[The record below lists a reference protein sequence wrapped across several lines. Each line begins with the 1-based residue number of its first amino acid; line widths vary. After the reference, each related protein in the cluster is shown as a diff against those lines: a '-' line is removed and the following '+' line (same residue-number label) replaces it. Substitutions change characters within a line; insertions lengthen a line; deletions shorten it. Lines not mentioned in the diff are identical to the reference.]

1 MIRVTA
7 IMVSHDGAGW
17 LAQSVAALAS
27 QSLAVDRVVAVD
39 TGSTDDSVRML
50 RSAGIHVI
58 ESERTL
64 GFGDAIKLALDAT
77 PPFTGTRSAKRS
89 KNSVDSDPAIEE
101 EWLWILHD
109 DCAPAKD
116 ALARLVAA
124 VTDRPQV
131 AVAGPKLRGW
141 HDRKHLLEV
150 GVSIATNG
158 ARWTGLEYREQDQG
172 QHDDERDV
180 LAVSTAAMLVRR
192 DVFEEL
198 GGFDPHLSLFRDDV
212 DFGWRVRTAGYSV
225 IAVPEAVAFHGE
237 AAANERRSID
247 VHEAYLHRPLLLDR
261 RNAAY
266 VLLANASLLYLP
278 LLGLQLLIGSLA
290 RALGYFVVKLPGY
303 ALDELG
309 AVALVLI
316 KPQEIFAARR
326 ARRRKKLLSA
336 SSVKSYLPP
345 RGVQL
350 RLLFER
356 ARDAV
361 SEYFQ
366 ARTSFHLMPQS
377 ESRSV
382 LDLNDESLA
391 DEDLLIPNERST
403 LRQLMTRPS
412 SLFAMAVLL
421 ITLIASRNRIGDLA
435 GGALLPAPD
444 GGMDLIAKYLESW
457 HPIALGSS
465 ANSPTWILITG
476 LSSALFLGNLQLFI
490 TVFFLLA
497 LPITVL
503 IGYRFAKRHTS
514 SNLIAL
520 LAALVYGFSPPVL
533 FALTHGAIGTLV
545 VAIIAPIVIRSLQ
558 QAFEVERLT
567 IRSLAGYA
575 LVYGLLLSFSP
586 PAFIIVAAWHF
597 LASAIQSIA
606 AYRQGEWSLMLD
618 RIYRRSAIL
627 LGAIAVNVPW
637 SLELLIHPSR
647 ALLEPGLALE
657 SESALILLANPGQSW
672 WLLSAAPVL
681 TMIALFRSANRF
693 TALLALFT
701 LVVAAI
707 LSLFDIAGHGSSRLT
722 TPSLGGSLML
732 FVAISLIAGLALVE
746 EVLPRIRDTALNLRH
761 IATLV
766 MALSVA
772 VSLLASIIWW
782 VGPGANGPLRAEK
795 ELSVP
800 EFITANATTEERF
813 KSLILRQR
821 EGRLFYYVV
830 RDRELEL
837 GDSDLIYGSS
847 RRIDEAVSGLVTG
860 VGIDT
865 SIILGQNG
873 IRYLFL
879 ASPYNKGLARTIDGI
894 GGFTRASST
903 DVGIVW
909 KVVAANARLSLTP
922 FDQSPDASA
931 VDVAIASGEVS
942 AEGTISRAGVVTL
955 AERFDG
961 RWKML
966 VNSRPVQ
973 LSENIEGLPQFD
985 VVEPGEFLLF
995 HDGTARRGWLSL
1007 QVIALLLALILATP
1021 ARRRRAEVPIEEL
1034 S

>member
-1 MIRVTA
+1 MIRITA

-27 QSLAVDRVVAVD
+27 QSLPVDRVVAVD
-39 TGSTDDSVRML
+39 TGSEDGSVKML

-64 GFGDAIKLALDAT
+64 GFGDAIKVALDAT
-77 PPFTGTRSAKRS
+77 PAFTG
-89 KNSVDSDPAIEE
+89 AITEEEE

-116 ALARLVAA
+116 ALARLVEA
-124 VTDRPQV
+124 VRDRPQV

-225 IAVPEAVAFHGE
+225 IAVPEALAFHGE

-247 VHEAYLHRPLLLDR
+247 VHDAYLHRPLLLDR

-266 VLLANASLLYLP
+266 VLLANASLLFLP
-278 LLGLQLLIGSLA
+278 LLGLQLLIGSVA
-290 RALGYFVVKLPGY
+290 RAVGYLVVKLPGY

-326 ARRRKKLLSA
+326 ARRGKKLLSA

-345 RGVQL
+345 RGVQV

-361 SEYFQ
+361 SEYLQ
-366 ARTSFHLMPQS
+366 SRTSFHLMPQS
-377 ESRSV
+377 EVRSV
-382 LDLNDESLA
+382 LDLNDESMA
-391 DEDLLIPNERST
+391 EEDLLVPDEKST
-403 LRQLMTRPS
+403 LRRLLTRPG
-412 SLFAMAVLL
+412 SLVAMAVLV

-435 GGALLPAPD
+435 GGALLPAPE
-444 GGMDLIAKYLESW
+444 GGMDLISKYLESW

-465 ANSPTWILITG
+465 ANSPTWIMVTG
-476 LSSALFLGNLQLFI
+476 LLSALFLGNLQLFI
-490 TVFFLLA
+490 TAFFLLA
-497 LPITVL
+497 LPITVV

-514 SNLIAL
+514 SSLIAL
-520 LAALVYGFSPPVL
+520 IAALVYGFSPPVL
-533 FALTHGAIGTLV
+533 FAVTHGSLGTLV
-545 VAIIAPIVIRSLQ
+545 VAMIAPLVIRSLQ
-558 QAFEVERLT
+558 EAFEVEHLT
-567 IRSLAGYA
+567 IRSIAGYA
-575 LVYGLLLSFSP
+575 LIYGLLLSFSP
-586 PAFIIVAAWHF
+586 PAFIVVAAWHF
-597 LASAIQSIA
+597 LVSAIQSIA
-606 AYRQGEWSLMLD
+606 TYRSGEFALMFD

-627 LGAIAVNVPW
+627 LAAIAVNVPW

-647 ALLEPGLALE
+647 ALLEPGLAIE
-657 SESALILLANPGQSW
+657 SESALILFANPGQSW
-672 WLLSAAPVL
+672 WLLSAAPAL

-701 LVVAAI
+701 LVIAAL
-707 LSLFDIAGHGSSRLT
+707 LSLFDVAGHGSSRLT
-722 TPSLGGSLML
+722 GPSLGGILML
-732 FVAISLIAGLALVE
+732 FVAISLIAGMALVE
-746 EVLPRIRDTALNLRH
+746 ELLPRIRDAALNVRH
-761 IATLV
+761 FATLV
-766 MALSVA
+766 MALSVTI
-772 VSLLASIIWW
+772 SLFASIIWW
-782 VGPGANGPLRAEK
+782 IGPGASGPLRAEK
-795 ELSVP
+795 TIAVP
-800 EFITANATTEERF
+800 EFITANASTEERY

-821 EGRLFYYVV
+821 EGRLYYYIV

-847 RRIDEAVSGLVTG
+847 KSIDDAVAGLVTG

-879 ASPYNKGLARTIDGI
+879 ASPYNKGLSRTIDGI

-909 KVVAANARLSLTP
+909 KVVAANSRLSLTP
-922 FDQSPDASA
+922 FDQSSDSSA
-931 VDVAIASGEVS
+931 LDLPIASDEVS
-942 AEGTISRAGVVTL
+942 AAGTISRTGVVTL

-966 VNSRPVQ
+966 VNSRPVP
-973 LSENIEGLPQFD
+973 LSTSIEGLPQFE

-1007 QVIALLLALILATP
+1007 QVIVLLLALILATP
-1021 ARRRRAEVPIEEL
+1021 ARRRRSEVPIEEL

>member
-7 IMVSHDGAGW
+7 LMVTHDGEGW

-27 QSLAVDRVVAVD
+27 QSFAVDRVVAVD
-39 TGSTDDSVRML
+39 TGSTDNSVKML

-58 ESERTL
+58 EIERTT

-77 PPFTGTRSAKRS
+77 PRFIDG
-89 KNSVDSDPAIEE
+89 E

-116 ALARLVAA
+116 ALEKLVAA
-124 VTDRPQV
+124 VENRPQV

-141 HDRKHLLEV
+141 HDRKHLLEL

-247 VHEAYLHRPLLLDR
+247 VHDAYLHRPLLLDR

-266 VLLANASLLYLP
+266 VLLANASLVFLP
-278 LLGLQLLIGSLA
+278 LLGLQLLLGSLA
-290 RALGYFVVKLPGY
+290 RALGYLLVKLPGY

-316 KPQEIFAARR
+316 KPQQILAARK
-326 ARRRKKLLSA
+326 ARRGQRLVSA
-336 SSVKSYLPP
+336 SSVKGFLPP

-356 ARDAV
+356 ARD
-361 SEYFQ
+361 SIGSYIESRMKF
-366 ARTSFHLMPQS
+366 SLMPQ
-377 ESRSV
+377 EKSRSI

-391 DEDLLIPNERST
+391 EEDLLIPDERSR
-403 LRQLMTRPS
+403 LRRLVLRPS
-412 SLFAMAVLL
+412 FLFA
-421 ITLIASRNRIGDLA
+421 ITIALATLFASRNRIGDLS
-435 GGALLPAPD
+435 GGALLPAPE
-444 GGMDLIAKYLESW
+444 GAMDLISKYLESW

-465 ANSPTWILITG
+465 ANTPSWIMITG
-476 LSSALFLGNLQLFI
+476 LASAIVLGNVQLL
-490 TVFFLLA
+490 VSLFFLFA
-497 LPITVL
+497 IPITVA
-503 IGYRFAKRHTS
+503 IGYRFAKSQTS

-533 FALTHGAIGTLV
+533 HAVTHGSIGPLV
-545 VAIIAPIVIRSLQ
+545 IAMLAPIVVRSLQ
-558 QAFEVERLT
+558 RAFEVENLK
-567 IRSLAGYA
+567 IQSIAGLS
-575 LVYGLLLSFSP
+575 LVYGLILAFSP
-586 PAFIIVAAWHF
+586 PAFIVIAGWHF
-597 LASAIQSIA
+597 LVSTIQSIS
-606 AYRQGEWSLMLD
+606 AYRTGEIALLLN
-618 RIYRRSAIL
+618 RIYRRSAL
-627 LGAIAVNVPW
+627 LLTAIAVNIPW
-637 SLELLIHPSR
+637 SLELLAHPSR
-647 ALLEPGLALE
+647 ALLEPGLSLD
-657 SESALILLANPGQSW
+657 SESALLLFGNPGMSW
-672 WLLSAAPVL
+672 WLLSAAPVI
-681 TMIALFRSANRF
+681 TMIALFRSANRSI
-693 TALLALFT
+693 ALLALF
-701 LVVAAI
+701 VVTASAG
-707 LSLFDIAGHGSSRLT
+707 LSLLSVTGHGSSQLT
-722 TPSLGGSLML
+722 SPSLGGASMLFIATSLM
-732 FVAISLIAGLALVE
+732 AGLALIE
-746 EVLPRIRDTALNLRH
+746 ELLPKIRDAALNLRH
-761 IATLV
+761 LATLA
-766 MALSVA
+766 MALSV
-772 VSLLASIIWW
+772 VISLVLSMSWW
-782 VGPGANGPLRAEK
+782 IGPGASGPLKAQSVV
-795 ELSVP
+795 SVP

-821 EGRLFYYVV
+821 EGRLYFYVV

-847 RRIDEAVSGLVTG
+847 RSIDEAVAGLVTG

-879 ASPYNKGLARTIDGI
+879 AAPYNRGLARTIDGI

-903 DVGIVW
+903 EVGIVW
-909 KVVAANARLSLTP
+909 KVVAARSRVSLTP
-922 FDQSPDASA
+922 FQERAGA
-931 VDVAIASGEVS
+931 EQVDLPIPSEEISASGEI
-942 AEGTISRAGVVTL
+942 TRAGVVTL

-961 RWKML
+961 RWRL
-966 VNSRPVQ
+966 LINGRGAP
-973 LSENIEGLPQFD
+973 LSESIEGLPQFEI
-985 VVEPGEFLLF
+985 VEPGEFLLF

-1007 QVIALLLALILATP
+1007 QLIFILVALIFFAP
-1021 ARRRRAEVPIEEL
+1021 ARRRRSDVPIEEL

>member
-7 IMVSHDGAGW
+7 LMVTHDGAGW

-27 QSLAVDRVVAVD
+27 QSHAVDRVVAVD
-39 TGSTDDSVRML
+39 TGSVDNSVQML

-58 ESERTL
+58 ETERTT

-77 PPFTGTRSAKRS
+77 PRFIDG
-89 KNSVDSDPAIEE
+89 E

-116 ALARLVAA
+116 ALEKLVAA
-124 VTDRPQV
+124 IEDRPQV

-141 HDRKHLLEV
+141 HDRKHLLEL

-212 DFGWRVRTAGYSV
+212 DFGWRARTAGYSV

-247 VHEAYLHRPLLLDR
+247 VHDAYLHRPLLLDR

-266 VLLANASLLYLP
+266 VLLANASLVFLP
-278 LLGLQLLIGSLA
+278 LLGLQLLLGSLA
-290 RALGYFVVKLPGY
+290 RALGYLLVKLPGY

-316 KPQEIFAARR
+316 KPQQILAARK
-326 ARRRKKLLSA
+326 ARRGQRLVAA
-336 SSVKSYLPP
+336 SSVKAFLPP

-356 ARDAV
+356 ARDSV
-361 SEYFQ
+361 GNYIESRMKF
-366 ARTSFHLMPQS
+366 SLMPQ
-377 ESRSV
+377 EQTRSI

-391 DEDLLIPNERST
+391 DEDLLIPDERSR
-403 LRQLMTRPS
+403 LRRLLLRPS
-412 SLFAMAVLL
+412 FLFAIAIALV
-421 ITLIASRNRIGDLA
+421 TLFASRNRIGDLS
-435 GGALLPAPD
+435 GGALLPAPE
-444 GGMDLIAKYLESW
+444 GAMDLISKYLESW

-465 ANSPTWILITG
+465 ANTPSWIMITG
-476 LSSALFLGNLQLFI
+476 LASAIVLGNVQLL
-490 TVFFLLA
+490 VSLFFLLA
-497 LPITVL
+497 IPITVA
-503 IGYRFAKRHTS
+503 IGYRFAKSQTS

-533 FALTHGAIGTLV
+533 HSVTHGSIGPLV
-545 VAIIAPIVIRSLQ
+545 IAMLAPIVVRSLQ
-558 QAFEVERLT
+558 RAFEVEKMT
-567 IRSLAGYA
+567 IQSIAGLS
-575 LVYGLLLSFSP
+575 LVYGLILAFSP
-586 PAFIIVAAWHF
+586 PAFIIIAAWHF
-597 LASAIQSIA
+597 LASSIQSIA
-606 AYRQGEWSLMLD
+606 AYRAGEISLLLD
-618 RIYRRSAIL
+618 RIYRRSAL
-627 LGAIAVNVPW
+627 LLTAIAVNIPW
-637 SLELLIHPSR
+637 SLELIAHPSR
-647 ALLEPGLALE
+647 ALLEPGLSLD
-657 SESALILLANPGQSW
+657 SESALLIFGNPGMSW
-672 WLLSAAPVL
+672 WLLSAAPVI
-681 TMIALFRSANRF
+681 TAIALFRSANRF
-693 TALLALFT
+693 IALLALF
-701 LVVAAI
+701 VVTSSAG
-707 LSLFDIAGHGSSRLT
+707 LSLLSVTGHGSSQLT
-722 TPSLGGSLML
+722 SPSLGGASMLFIATSLM
-732 FVAISLIAGLALVE
+732 AGLALIE
-746 EVLPRIRDTALNLRH
+746 ELLPKIRDAALNLRH
-761 IATLV
+761 LATLA
-766 MALSVA
+766 MALSVVLSLV
-772 VSLLASIIWW
+772 VSMTWW
-782 VGPGANGPLRAEK
+782 IGPGASGPLRAQSVV
-795 ELSVP
+795 SVP

-821 EGRLFYYVV
+821 EGRLYFYVV

-837 GDSDLIYGSS
+837 GDSDVIYGSS
-847 RRIDEAVSGLVTG
+847 RTIDEAVAGLVTG

-879 ASPYNKGLARTIDGI
+879 AAPYNRGLARTIDGI

-903 DVGIVW
+903 EVGIVW
-909 KVVAANARLSLTP
+909 KVVAARSRVSLTP
-922 FDQSPDASA
+922 FQERAGVDQ
-931 VDVAIASGEVS
+931 VDLPIPSEEISASGEI
-942 AEGTISRAGVVTL
+942 TRAGVLTL

-961 RWKML
+961 RWRL
-966 VNSRPVQ
+966 LINGRGAP
-973 LSENIEGLPQFD
+973 LSESIEGLPQFEI
-985 VVEPGEFLLF
+985 VEPGEFLLF

-1007 QVIALLLALILATP
+1007 QLIFILVALILFAP
-1021 ARRRRAEVPIEEL
+1021 ARRRRSEVPIEEL

>member
-27 QSLAVDRVVAVD
+27 QSLSVDRVVAVD
-39 TGSTDDSVRML
+39 TGSEDDSVKML

-58 ESERTL
+58 ESDRTL
-64 GFGDAIKLALDAT
+64 GFGDAIKVALDAT
-77 PPFTGTRSAKRS
+77 PPFIG
-89 KNSVDSDPAIEE
+89 AISQDEE

-116 ALARLVAA
+116 ALARLVEA
-124 VTDRPQV
+124 VKDRPQV

-212 DFGWRVRTAGYSV
+212 DFGWRIRTAGYSV
-225 IAVPEAVAFHGE
+225 IAVPEALAFHGE
-237 AAANERRSID
+237 AAANERRSVD

-290 RALGYFVVKLPGY
+290 RALGYLVVKLPGY

-316 KPQEIFAARR
+316 KPQQIFAARR
-326 ARRRKKLLSA
+326 VRRRKKLLSA
-336 SSVKSYLPP
+336 SSVRSYLPP
-345 RGVQL
+345 RGVQI

-356 ARDAV
+356 ARDAI
-361 SEYFQ
+361 SGYFQ
-366 ARTSFHLMPQS
+366 SRTNFHLMPQGPT
-377 ESRSV
+377 RSV

-391 DEDLLIPNERST
+391 EEDLLIPDEKST
-403 LRQLMTRPS
+403 LRRLITRPS
-412 SLFAMAVLL
+412 SLVAIAVLL
-421 ITLIASRNRIGDLA
+421 LTLIASRNRFGDLA
-435 GGALLPAPD
+435 GGALLPAPE
-444 GGMDLIAKYLESW
+444 GGMDLVSKYFESW

-465 ANSPTWILITG
+465 ANSPTWIMITG
-476 LSSALFLGNLQLFI
+476 LLSALFLGNLQLFI
-490 TVFFLLA
+490 TAFFLLA
-497 LPITVL
+497 LPITVV
-503 IGYRFAKRHTS
+503 IGYRFAQRYTS
-514 SNLIAL
+514 SSLIAL
-520 LAALVYGFSPPVL
+520 LAALGYGFSPPVL
-533 FALTHGAIGTLV
+533 FALTHGALGTLV
-545 VAIIAPIVIRSLQ
+545 VAMIAPLVIRSLQ
-558 QAFEVERLT
+558 EAFEVERLT
-567 IRSLAGYA
+567 VRAMASYA
-575 LVYGLLLSFSP
+575 LIYGLLLSFSP
-586 PAFIIVAAWHF
+586 PTFIVVAAWHF
-597 LASAIQSIA
+597 LASAIQSIS
-606 AYRQGEWSLMLD
+606 AYRRGEFALLLD

-627 LGAIAVNVPW
+627 LLAIAINVPW

-657 SESALILLANPGQSW
+657 SESALIFFANPGQSW
-672 WLLSAAPVL
+672 WLLSAAPAL
-681 TMIALFRSANRF
+681 TMIALFRSANRSA
-693 TALLALFT
+693 ALLALFT
-701 LVVAAI
+701 LVIAAL
-707 LSLFDIAGHGSSRLT
+707 LSLFDVAGHGSSRLT
-722 TPSLGGSLML
+722 SPSLGGALML
-732 FVAISLIAGLALVE
+732 FVALSLIAGMALVE
-746 EVLPRIRDTALNLRH
+746 ELLPRIRDAALNVRH
-761 IATLV
+761 FATLV
-766 MALSVA
+766 MALSLTI
-772 VSLLASIIWW
+772 SLLASIIWW
-782 VGPGANGPLRAEK
+782 VGPGANGPLRAETA
-795 ELSVP
+795 LAVP
-800 EFITANATTEERF
+800 EFITANASTEERY

-821 EGRLFYYVV
+821 EGRLYYYIV

-847 RRIDEAVSGLVTG
+847 KTIDDAVSGLVTG

-879 ASPYNKGLARTIDGI
+879 ATPYNKGLARTIDGI

-922 FDQSPDASA
+922 FDQSTDSSA
-931 VDVAIASGEVS
+931 LDLPIASDEVS

-966 VNSRPVQ
+966 LNSRPVP
-973 LSENIEGLPQFD
+973 LSTSIEGLPQFE

-1007 QVIALLLALILATP
+1007 QVIALLIALILATP
-1021 ARRRRAEVPIEEL
+1021 ARRRRSEVPIEEL